1 MKTVYIITMMALS
14 VLMLLIPLTAKN
26 NLTNIP
32 VSAVVQEEE
41 KPAEK
46 VRVWMSAGSE
56 IKEFSAE
63 DYIFGVVSAEMPALY
78 EEEALKAQA
87 VAAYTY
93 YLVQKEANKDKDYD
107 ITDDYTVDQAFITPE
122 KAREKW
128 GDEADKYESKIR
140 SAVRAVFG
148 KRVTYEGKT
157 ATTLYHAISF
167 GVTEKA
173 SEVWGGDYPY
183 LVSVDSSFD
192 KLNENYLVTTTIDA
206 STLKE
211 KLSSL
216 VGISGTEENCFGTI
230 TRTEAGGVKT
240 IVVAGKELTGADL
253 RKALGLRSAN
263 FEVAFK
269 DGKYSFTTK
278 GYGHSIGMSQYG
290 AHYMAQQGKSFE
302 EILLHYYSGCKIE

>member
-1 MKTVYIITMMALS
+1 MKTVYITTMMIMS
-14 VLMLLIPLTAKN
+14 VLMLLIPLAAKN
-26 NLTNIP
+26 NLVSIP
-32 VSAVVQEEE
+32 VSAVVEQEEQPRE
-41 KPAEK
+41 TVK
-46 VRVWMSAGSE
+46 VWMSA
-56 IKEFSAE
+56 SAKTVEYSVE

-93 YLVQKEANKDKDYD
+93 YLVQKEGNKNKDYD
-107 ITDDYTVDQAFITPE
+107 ITDDYNLDQAFISPE
-122 KAREKW
+122 KAAEKW
-128 GDEADKYESKIR
+128 GDSAEKYGSKIR
-140 SAVRAVFG
+140 SAVKSVLG
-148 KRVTYEGKT
+148 KRVTYNGKN

-192 KLNENYLVTTTIDA
+192 KLNENYAVTTTIDA
-206 STLKE
+206 QGVKE
-211 KLSSL
+211 KLAGL
-216 VGISGTEENCFGTI
+216 VEIKDVSANCFGEI

-240 IVVAGKELTGADL
+240 ILVAGSKLSGSDV

-263 FEVAFK
+263 FDVSFAN
-269 DGKYSFTTK
+269 GKYNFSTK

-290 AHYMAQQGKSFE
+290 AHYMAMQGKTYE

>member
-14 VLMLLIPLTAKN
+14 ALMLLIPLASKN
-26 NLTNIP
+26 NLESLPASVI
-32 VSAVVQEEE
+32 VEEE
-41 KPAEK
+41 RTPEEK
-46 VRVWMSAGSE
+46 VKVLMSATSKIVE
-56 IKEFSAE
+56 YSVE
-63 DYIFGVVSAEMPALY
+63 DYIFGVVAAEMPALY

-93 YLVQKEANKDKDYD
+93 YLVQKEENRDKDYD
-107 ITDDYTVDQAFITPE
+107 ITDDYTINQAFIPPE

-128 GDEADKYESKIR
+128 GDGAEKYEAKIR
-140 SAVRAVFG
+140 GAVKLVLG
-148 KRVTYEGKT
+148 KRVTYGGKN

-183 LVSVDSSFD
+183 LISVDSSFD

-206 STLKE
+206 KGVKE

-216 VGISGTEENCFGTI
+216 VEIKDASANCFGQI

-240 IVVAGKELTGADL
+240 VIVSGKELSGVDV
-253 RKALGLRSAN
+253 RRALGLRSAN
-263 FEVAFK
+263 FEVSFK
-269 DGKYSFTTK
+269 DGKYSFATK

-290 AHYMAQQGKSFE
+290 AHYMAMQGKNFE